1 MKLVEGTTY
10 KVTHSYCPD
19 VQFFATCLGEQTHV
33 SIYNTHDDYYRN
45 TKDLERVLNKNGFKI
60 EEIQLLRGV

>member
-1 MKLVEGTTY
+1 MKLLEGTTY

-19 VQFFATCLGEQTHV
+19 VQVFATCLGEQTHM

-45 TKDLERVLNKNGFKI
+45 TRDLERVFEKNNF
-60 EEIQLLRGV
+60 ELTEIQV

>member
-1 MKLVEGTTY
+1 MELVEGTTY

-19 VQFFATCLGEQTHV
+19 VQAFATCLGEQTHM

-45 TKDLERVLNKNGFKI
+45 TKALERVF
-60 EEIQLLRGV
+60 EENCFELTEIKV